1 MLTHSTLR
9 PRASS
14 RTTSKRIGRGLGS
27 GKGVFAGRGNK
38 GQKARTGKKLHP
50 LFEGG
55 QTPLHMRLPKLRGGA
70 YSAKTPFV
78 VVQLGDLQKLAD
90 AGTSEITLEK
100 LIEADYVRG
109 SKARV
114 KLLSGGELTSAVT
127 VSAHAVSISAK
138 AALEKAGGT
147 ITLIAK

>member
-100 LIEADYVRG
+100 LIEAGYVRG

>member
-14 RTTSKRIGRGLGS
+14 RTTSKRVGRGLGS

-70 YSAKTPFV
+70 YSNKTPFV

-90 AGTSEITLEK
+90 AGVSEITLEK
-100 LIEADYVRG
+100 LTEAGYVRG

-114 KLLSGGELTSAVT
+114 KLLSGGELTSVVT
-127 VSAHAVSISAK
+127 LSVHAASATAK
-138 AALEKAGGT
+138 SALEKAGGT
-147 ITLIAK
+147 LNLVA